1 MRNER
6 AAESGNAILRIR
18 SGTKAKNILA
28 SSVRSEYKL
37 QINVIKVNQNLDQC
51 CEHLEGGGLQQLFCW
66 WFMCIYIKNMPRNKL
81 MKKFSWALVFTEF
94 NLNNHSDFANNNN
107 NNNNSNNS
115 SNYSNNVMPILDT
128 SSIWFTSLSSC
139 VAFFLACGFT
149 GFFLAC
155 LLGLAFFPFF
165 LFFCQTFWL
174 LA

>member
-1 MRNER
+1 MQVF
-6 AAESGNAILRIR
+6 AI
-18 SGTKAKNILA
+18 NIIVPVL
-28 SSVRSEYKL
+28 
-37 QINVIKVNQNLDQC
+37 KVSC
-51 CEHLEGGGLQQLFCW
+51 CCFVGGLCAFRV
-66 WFMCIYIKNMPRNKL
+66 KNMPRNKL
-81 MKKFSWALVFTEF
+81 MKEFSWALDLTEF

-107 NNNNSNNS
+107 NSNN
-115 SNYSNNVMPILDT
+115 SNNVMPILDT

-174 LA
+174 LACGEPYHR